1 MSSRGSEAG
10 PAPSPRRPRNDS
22 RVTHPQAWITL
33 WTTRGETG
41 EPSGAQRQRVAI
53 TKPDSTI
60 AKPITRL
67 MYSCECSGIGYCEFD
82 T

>member
-60 AKPITRL
+60 AKPMIRFQTAWPWN
-67 MYSCECSGIGYCEFD
+67 GIGYLLPE